1 MAFQKLTPE
10 LKARLAQRPKPKST
24 FKSSFGGAKKLD
36 DRPPILPFIRPDLAD
51 VAVGQRVATFRPM
64 KQPYYPR
71 VGQLFRAHY
80 NRAPLPGEYK
90 CDTIRHVTLGEA
102 RKRYWMELGAEA
114 PEKVELLWIPLFGR
128 TTFQEEHKGYVYL
141 ATRIR

>member
-10 LKARLAQRPKPKST
+10 QKARRALRPKPKAT
-24 FKSSFGGAKKLD
+24 FGRTLGGGTKPDA
-36 DRPPILPFIRPDLAD
+36 RPPILPFIRPDLTD

-64 KQPYYPR
+64 KQPYYPKL
-71 VGQLFRAHY
+71 GQLFHAHY

-90 CDTIRHVTLGEA
+90 CDSIRHITLGEA

-114 PEKVELLWIPLFGR
+114 PEKVEQLWIPLFGR
-128 TTFQEEHKGYVYL
+128 STFLEEHKGYVYL